1 MTRTPEDRSQW
12 KAVHTRKIDIRTF
25 ETGPGAIV
33 VEGSLM
39 DDRLY
44 ATYPMSGE
52 RRPPGIVHHMTIRM
66 HVAGPDLTIEAL
78 EVEMPAVPRE
88 ECRETQA
95 SLDGILGMRIAAGF
109 TEGVKAQIGGAAG
122 CSHLTALLL
131 AMAPAAVQGF
141 WAAMSQ
147 KAMDPTRYGDRAVTF
162 LTDTCR
168 VWRRDGPLLAE
179 FKGRLNTAEGGK

>member
-1 MTRTPEDRSQW
+1 MTRIPEDRSQW

-33 VEGSLM
+33 VEGTLM

-44 ATYPMSGE
+44 ATYAMSGE
-52 RRPPGIVHHMTIRM
+52 RRPPGVVHHMTIRM
-66 HVAGPDLTIEAL
+66 QVTGPDLAIEAL
-78 EVEMPAVPRE
+78 EVEMPAVPRA
-88 ECRETQA
+88 ECRETQRC
-95 SLDGILGMRIAAGF
+95 LDRICGTRIAAGF
-109 TEGVKAQIGGAAG
+109 TERVKAGVGGAAG
-122 CSHLTALLL
+122 CTHLTALLL

-147 KAMDPTRYGDRAVTF
+147 TVMDPALYGDRALTF

-168 VWRRDGPLLAE
+168 VWRKDGPLLAE
-179 FKGRLNTAEGGK
+179 FKRKLQAGVEDG